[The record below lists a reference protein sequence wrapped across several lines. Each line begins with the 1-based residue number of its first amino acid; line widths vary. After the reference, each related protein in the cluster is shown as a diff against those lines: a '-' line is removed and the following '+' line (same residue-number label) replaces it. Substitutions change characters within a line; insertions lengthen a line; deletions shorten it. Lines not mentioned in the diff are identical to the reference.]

1 MTTTRIATSVPGMG
15 ALMGEDVAHVRDAI
29 WSELERQAQ
38 RFGCVD
44 RDHSLIDMNG
54 IELDMDKVAAA
65 AIHAVRANDQA
76 LVPPPCRWERV
87 QPGP

>member
-1 MTTTRIATSVPGMG
+1 MNPG
-15 ALMGEDVAHVRDAI
+15 EVAQVRDAI

-65 AIHAVRANDQA
+65 AIHAMRGNDQA
-76 LVPPPCRWERV
+76 LAQAPCRWKRV